1 VRGELT
7 SSHFAEPFWAFDCA
21 LIFWVI
27 IKYGQDSVHSYELK
41 SALFAAN
48 CMSSASSSSSTT
60 RNIGIQLTFSGFDV
74 DPPNM
79 WITHGGQIFLP
90 FLGSSTA
97 FKIRD
102 TLEHFIRQMGAMPW
116 GLAAFQKQVLTLLL
130 DAEDGKG
137 PE

>member
-1 VRGELT
+1 
-7 SSHFAEPFWAFDCA
+7 
-21 LIFWVI
+21 
-27 IKYGQDSVHSYELK
+27 
-41 SALFAAN
+41 
-48 CMSSASSSSSTT
+48 
-60 RNIGIQLTFSGFDV
+60 
-74 DPPNM
+74 M